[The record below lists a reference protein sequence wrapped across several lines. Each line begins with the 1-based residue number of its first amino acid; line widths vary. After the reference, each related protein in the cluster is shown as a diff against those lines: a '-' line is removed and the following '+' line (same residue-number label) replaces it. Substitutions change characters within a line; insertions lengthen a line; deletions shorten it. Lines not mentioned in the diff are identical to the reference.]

1 MALDRPDPR
10 RECERRLAELEQ
22 QAARASALDARL
34 SWIRLLTFG
43 LTAVLVGRAAFD
55 PRPGWGW
62 SVAAAAAFG
71 VAVLWHGRVV
81 AVRRHAERGVRYHR
95 RVIDRLEDRWAG
107 QGQGG
112 DEFTSPDHPYASDLD
127 LFGRGSLFERLTS
140 ARTPAGAATLA
151 RWLMSPAEPAE
162 ILRRQQAV
170 AELSTRLELREDL
183 AVAGEDAGDGT
194 DAQGFANW
202 AEAPAVPHGRVLAAI
217 AAVLGAANV
226 LGLLVWWSTG
236 RGGIALAVSLAAGI
250 AYALALRGRSRRA
263 LAGVERRL
271 DELRLLAPLL
281 ARLERE
287 RFVAPRLAELR
298 ATLDTAG
305 EAASRRIAGLARIA
319 QTIESRRNLL
329 FAPLAALLLLG
340 TQLALAVERW
350 RSTCG
355 PSVRRWIEAVGELEA
370 LASLAGYA
378 WERPDDP
385 FPEIVGDGPCFAGEG
400 LVHPLLSSTGAVPND
415 VRLEGELRLL
425 VVSGSNMSGKSTLLR
440 TVGVNAVLAAAGAPV
455 AARRL
460 RVSPLAVGAS
470 MRIVDS
476 LQDHTS
482 HFYAEIRR
490 LARLVEL
497 GRGPRPLLFLLDELL
512 HGTNSRD
519 RRVGAEAVL
528 RGLVADGGIGLVTTH
543 DLALAAI
550 VDALAPR
557 AANVHFED
565 RLEGDRV
572 VFDYRLRPGTVQHSN
587 AIALMRAVG
596 LDVG

>member
-10 RECERRLAELEQ
+10 RECERRLADLDRQ
-22 QAARASALDARL
+22 VARARSLDSRL
-34 SWIRLLTFG
+34 SWARLVAFVLTVA
-43 LTAVLVGRAAFD
+43 LAGRAVFD
-55 PRPGWGW
+55 SRLSWGFCL
-62 SVAAAAAFG
+62 AAAVVFG
-71 VAVLWHGRVV
+71 VAVVVHGRVV
-81 AVRRHAERGVRYHR
+81 AIRRHAERGVRHHR
-95 RVIDRLEDRWAG
+95 GVIDRLEDRWAG
-107 QGQGG
+107 QGQSGS
-112 DEFTSPDHPYASDLD
+112 EFADPDHPYSSDLD
-127 LFGRGSLFERLTS
+127 LFGRGSLFERVST

-151 RWLMSPAEPAE
+151 RWLTTPAEPRE
-162 ILRRQQAV
+162 ILRRQEAV
-170 AELSTRLELREDL
+170 ADLRARLELREDL
-183 AVAGEDAGDGT
+183 AVAGEDVVDEV
-194 DAQGFANW
+194 DARGFADW
-202 AEAPAVPHGRVLAAI
+202 TEAPASSHGRGLAGIATTLAI
-217 AAVLGAANV
+217 LNV
-226 LGLLVWWSTG
+226 LSFAAWAAGG
-236 RGGIALAVSLAAGI
+236 GGIALAASLAASV
-250 AYALALRGRSRRA
+250 AFALALRARTRRA
-263 LAGVERRL
+263 LSGVERRL

-287 RFVAPRLAELR
+287 RFSAPRLVELR
-298 ATLDTAG
+298 TVLDAEG
-305 EAASRRIAGLARIA
+305 EAPSVHIARLARIA
-319 QTIESRRNLL
+319 QTAESRRNL
-329 FAPLAALLLLG
+329 FVAPIAAFLLLG

-350 RSTCG
+350 HVTCG
-355 PSVRRWIEAVGELEA
+355 PFVRRWIETVGEIEA

-385 FPEIVGDGPCFAGEG
+385 FPEIAADGPCFVAEG
-400 LVHPLLSSTGAVPND
+400 LAHPLLSSTGAVRND
-415 VRLEGELRLL
+415 VRLEGQLRLL

-440 TVGVNAVLAAAGAPV
+440 TVGVNAVLAAAGSPIS
-455 AARRL
+455 ARRL
-460 RVSPLAVGAS
+460 RLSPLAVGAS

-476 LQDHTS
+476 LQDGTS

-519 RRVGAEAVL
+519 RRAGAEAVL

-550 VDALAPR
+550 ADALAPR
-557 AANVHFED
+557 AANVNFED

-572 VFDYRLRPGTVQHSN
+572 VFDYRLRPGTVEHSN